1 MIIKKGIIFIQESAN
16 LILKDNKENI
26 LIELKN

>member
-1 MIIKKGIIFIQESAN
+1 MIIKKEIIFIKESAN